1 MNDIRFILNKLLIGH
16 DEIVNKI
23 IQFKKDIETEESR
36 IYYIK
41 NNVIDESIINYKK
54 VVNKI
59 ITYPYQLTF
68 YNMEDIYHDDIFTN
82 KFGIIL
88 TYMEQMI
95 YLDKIY
101 NNKILPVIVHDDIIF
116 YEYQGYLIKYKKK
129 PT

>member
-23 IQFKKDIETEESR
+23 IQFKKDIETDESR
-36 IYYIK
+36 RYHIE
-41 NNVIDESIINYKK
+41 NNVIDKSIIDNMKII
-54 VVNKI
+54 NKI
-59 ITYPYQLTF
+59 ITYPYRLTF
-68 YNMEDIYHDDIFTN
+68 YNMDDIYHDDIFTN

-101 NNKILPVIVHDDIIF
+101 NNIILPVIVNNDIIF
-116 YEYQGYLIKYKKK
+116 YEYQGYLIKYKK